1 SLAVDESLRV
11 EVVDLAGEFRGQAI
25 RREAL
30 GIARRAAALDQTVP
44 VLLEVLAERI
54 DRAHAGHDYAGMAIG
69 AGRPIQVGT
78 HRIHC
83 FPTSA
88 RILPTS
94 WFSIASRVTRIAFF
108 IARASERPCA
118 TTATPSM
125 PSRGAPPNSLQ
136 SIRARIWRTPGRIRS
151 PPILPVTVLGIS
163 SRRLRNR
170 KSAVASAILIATLP
184 RKPSATTT
192 SALPSN
198 TSLGSMLPTKLR
210 PVPLCRRRALTSRV
224 SSSPLLSSSPLAS

>member
-1 SLAVDESLRV
+1 LRESRHARGSLAVDESLRV

-30 GIARRAAALDQTVP
+30 GVARRAAALDQTVP

-94 WFSIASRVTRIAFF
+94 SFSTASRVTRIAFF
-108 IARASERPCA
+108 IARASERPWA
-118 TTATPSM
+118 TTATPSI
-125 PSRGAPPNSLQ
+125 PRSGAPPNSRQ
-136 SIRARIWRTPGRIRS
+136 SMRSRICRTPGRISS
-151 PPILPVTVLGIS
+151 PPSLPERVFGIS
-163 SRRLRNR
+163 SRSVR
-170 KSAVASAILIATLP
+170 K
-184 RKPSATTT
+184 
-192 SALPSN
+192 
-198 TSLGSMLPTKLR
+198 
-210 PVPLCRRRALTSRV
+210 
-224 SSSPLLSSSPLAS
+224 